1 MPYDF
6 RRSRQSGSLPLRNVN
21 VEADRHRP
29 SMLLSTEVL
38 IDVADRCA
46 YASSMPTVEVQDEII
61 RTLESRP
68 DAISMIDLLKQMR
81 AANPQ
86 STMAI
91 RAAVLPLI
99 SVRRIELT
107 PERKLRL
114 AGPR

>member
-1 MPYDF
+1 
-6 RRSRQSGSLPLRNVN
+6 
-21 VEADRHRP
+21 
-29 SMLLSTEVL
+29 MLLSIGGV
-38 IDVADRCA
+38 IDVAHRCA
-46 YASSMPTVEVQDEII
+46 YAEIMPTAQVQDEII
-61 RTLESRP
+61 KTLESQP

-81 AANPQ
+81 VTHAQ

-114 AGPR
+114 AGTH